1 MSTIIYSVLYIIN
14 INNYTSAL
22 RCKQTHLLRLELLL
36 CHDVDVGSAHAGDVG
51 RLTTCKQQADRVTT
65 QAVATTKQ
73 GVSSR

>member
-1 MSTIIYSVLYIIN
+1 MSTIMYVYSVLYIN
-14 INNYTSAL
+14 DYTSAL
-22 RCKQTHLLRLELLL
+22 RCKRTHLLRLELLL